1 MQGVTKLEMSVTRRA
16 PPTVARMVVFRFERR
31 ASNEVIAIN
40 AISESNGNTTTSA
53 GDPERRLRVFAAAK
67 SRNPA
72 GNASKVQRTIS
83 VYPAESCAKFWAK
96 NEVCAMHMKLA
107 YGTITTEHHTRV
119 VTGTSSVSGVGTGD
133 PAPGI
138 GRASGREPGRK
149 PGYGPA
155 ARCGFVML
163 STV

>member
-1 MQGVTKLEMSVTRRA
+1 MSVTMV

-31 ASNEVIAIN
+31 ASNEVIAIS
-40 AISESNGNTTTSA
+40 AMSESYGNTTTSA
-53 GDPERRLRVFAAAK
+53 QAIQNVASGYSLRAK

-83 VYPAESCAKFWAK
+83 VYPAESCAKFWAM

-107 YGTITTEHHTRV
+107 NGTITTEHHTRV

-133 PAPGI
+133 PVPGI